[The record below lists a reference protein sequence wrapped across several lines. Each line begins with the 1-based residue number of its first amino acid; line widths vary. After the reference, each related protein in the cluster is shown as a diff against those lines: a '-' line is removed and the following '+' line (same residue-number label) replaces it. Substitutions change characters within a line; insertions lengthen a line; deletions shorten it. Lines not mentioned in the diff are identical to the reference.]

1 MKKLLTWLLC
11 LMMLVSAVPALAYT
25 TGTYT
30 GTGTGMLDKIEVAV
44 TFDADTIT
52 GIEVVSCNDTPGVCD
67 AAVEKIPAEIVKY
80 QSLGV
85 DVATSA
91 TFTSNGILEAVAD
104 AVKQAGGD
112 VDALKAVPVEKVAG
126 EEVKLSA
133 DVVIVG
139 GGGAGLAAALTAAE
153 EGASVIILEKGAAYG
168 GNTILSGGYYQ
179 AAHPDYLQYAS
190 LTDGQKEEI
199 ERYISLEPKDER
211 MASWQ
216 AKVKEQY
223 AEHLAAGHEYL
234 FDSPELH
241 MIQTYD
247 GGDYLGDS
255 ELIEMMCYG
264 DVDSMNWLS
273 DHGFT

>member
-112 VDALKAVPVEKVAG
+112 PDAALRLLLADKMEELLRVQVEAVKNIKIDKVTVWDGANGEKSATANFLSGIVKSIPPMQELFDMAGMQLPSYLGTPKA
-126 EEVKLSA
+126 EEA
-133 DVVIVG
+133 P
-139 GGGAGLAAALTAAE
+139 AAAEVTAE
-153 EGASVIILEKGAAYG
+153 
-168 GNTILSGGYYQ
+168 
-179 AAHPDYLQYAS
+179 
-190 LTDGQKEEI
+190 
-199 ERYISLEPKDER
+199 
-211 MASWQ
+211 
-216 AKVKEQY
+216 
-223 AEHLAAGHEYL
+223 
-234 FDSPELH
+234 
-241 MIQTYD
+241 
-247 GGDYLGDS
+247 
-255 ELIEMMCYG
+255 
-264 DVDSMNWLS
+264 
-273 DHGFT
+273 

>member
-91 TFTSNGILEAVAD
+91 TFTSNGILEAVARRCE
-104 AVKQAGGD
+104 AGRRRRGR
-112 VDALKAVPVEKVAG
+112 AQGRPG
-126 EEVKLSA
+126 
-133 DVVIVG
+133 
-139 GGGAGLAAALTAAE
+139 
-153 EGASVIILEKGAAYG
+153 
-168 GNTILSGGYYQ
+168 
-179 AAHPDYLQYAS
+179 
-190 LTDGQKEEI
+190 
-199 ERYISLEPKDER
+199 
-211 MASWQ
+211 
-216 AKVKEQY
+216 
-223 AEHLAAGHEYL
+223 
-234 FDSPELH
+234 
-241 MIQTYD
+241 
-247 GGDYLGDS
+247 
-255 ELIEMMCYG
+255 
-264 DVDSMNWLS
+264 
-273 DHGFT
+273 